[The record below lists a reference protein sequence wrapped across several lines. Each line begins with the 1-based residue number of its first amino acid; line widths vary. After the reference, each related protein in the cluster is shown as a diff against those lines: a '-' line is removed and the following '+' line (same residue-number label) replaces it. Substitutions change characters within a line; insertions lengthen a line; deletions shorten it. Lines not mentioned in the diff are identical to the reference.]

1 MRESFIKELI
11 ANIKCGVCGELYESG
26 NIRVL
31 GYQED
36 LWFLSVSC
44 SACHTQAL
52 VAAVVREESV
62 EVMTDLKEEE
72 YAKFAEM
79 KPVSGNE
86 VLDMHEFLKNFT
98 GDVSDVLSMK

>member
-11 ANIKCGVCGELYESG
+11 ANIKCGVCGELYEAG

-31 GYQED
+31 GHQED
-36 LWFLSVSC
+36 LWFLSVFC

-62 EVMTDLKEEE
+62 EVMTDLTEEE